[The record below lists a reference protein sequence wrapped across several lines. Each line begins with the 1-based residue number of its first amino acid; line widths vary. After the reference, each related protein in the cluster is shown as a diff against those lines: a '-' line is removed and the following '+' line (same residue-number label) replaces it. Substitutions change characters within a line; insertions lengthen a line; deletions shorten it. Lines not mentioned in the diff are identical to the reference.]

1 MKYFEELPRIAYP
14 DIQSDDVSKYRQL
27 TNLLTRSGFL
37 QEIVENTGIWYDYE
51 VKEGETPEII
61 ADKLYGS
68 VERFWLVLLFNKL
81 HNPYYDFPLDQSQ
94 LESYIESKYGYDVTT
109 AQNTH
114 DHYERWVYRTL
125 IVNGVETTTELTT
138 YEISGLEANSETGL
152 AETIAG
158 LPGAFDTNSQYD
170 ETTEVIDSTT
180 SVYTAYVYRNVS
192 VYYYENQEN
201 EKKRKIKLLDAQYA
215 GRVEQEFKKLMS
227 A

>member
-1 MKYFEELPRIAYP
+1 MKYFQELPRVAYP
-14 DIQSDDVSKYRQL
+14 RIESDDNFQYQQL
-27 TNLLTRSGFL
+27 TNLLTRSAFL
-37 QEIVENTGIWYDYE
+37 QDIVNNVGIWYDYE
-51 VKEGETPEII
+51 IKDGETPEII

-68 VERFWLVLLFNKL
+68 VERYWIVLLFNKL
-81 HNPYYDFPLDQSQ
+81 QNPYYDFPLDQPQ

-152 AETIAG
+152 AETVAG
-158 LPGAFDTNSQYD
+158 LPGALDTNSQYD

-192 VYYYENQEN
+192 VYYYENQVN
-201 EKKRKIKLLDAQYA
+201 EEKRKIKLLDAKYA
-215 GRVEQEFKKLMS
+215 SRVESEFKRLMS
-227 A
+227 S